1 MLVLIVKRKR
11 NMLILTDCDGVL
23 LDWEV
28 SFDIWMASEGYQ
40 VHVQGGYDMAEKY
53 GISKPESKK
62 LVREFNES
70 EAMGNLPPLRD
81 AVEYVKRIYLEKGC
95 RFRVI
100 TSLSLDPVAGALR
113 RRNLAALFGSAIE
126 SVICLDTGA
135 DKEKALEPYLD
146 SGMMWIEDKVEN
158 AELGAKM
165 GLHAILMKHS
175 YNQHY
180 DGKEPLTLVKSWKE
194 IYEML

>member
-1 MLVLIVKRKR
+1 M

-28 SFDIWMASEGYQ
+28 VFDKWMASEGYKIK
-40 VHVQGGYDMAEKY
+40 VAGGYDMAERY
-53 GISKPESKK
+53 GITKAMSKQ

-70 EAMGNLPPLRD
+70 EYMGNLPPLRD
-81 AVEYVKRIYLEKGC
+81 AVAYVKRIHREKGYS
-95 RFRVI
+95 FRVI

-113 RRNLAALFGSAIE
+113 RKNLAALFGDAIE
-126 SVICLDTGA
+126 SVVCLDTGA

-146 SGMMWIEDKVEN
+146 SGMIWIEDKVEN
-158 AELGAKM
+158 AELGAEM

-175 YNQHY
+175 HNQDY
-180 DGKEPLTLVKSWKE
+180 DGAQPLTLVESWKE